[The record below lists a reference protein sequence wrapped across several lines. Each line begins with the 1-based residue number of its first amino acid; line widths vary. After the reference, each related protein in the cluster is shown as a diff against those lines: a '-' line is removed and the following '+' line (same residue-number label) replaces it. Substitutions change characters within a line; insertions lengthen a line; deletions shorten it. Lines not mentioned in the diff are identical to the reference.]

1 LKQCFFGEHLIGSG
15 KPIAIVE
22 SEKAAI
28 IMSECNPA
36 FECIGAGGSNGLT
49 YEKCKVLKGLDVTLF
64 PDQGKYK
71 EWKQKAEE
79 INLLNLY
86 RIAIVKH

>member
-1 LKQCFFGEHLIGSG
+1 LSTRNTEVIGISGSETKLGFYNEHYIR
-15 KPIAIVE
+15 ITY
-22 SEKAAI
+22 
-28 IMSECNPA
+28 
-36 FECIGAGGSNGLT
+36 AGGFNGLT